1 MQNFL
6 HNYLPAQDYLFQQA
20 SHFYK
25 MAALKGG
32 QRQKKSKKFGFVGL
46 DKASSLLLHDMDVF
60 NHTIVSYLPNF

>member
-1 MQNFL
+1 
-6 HNYLPAQDYLFQQA
+6 
-20 SHFYK
+20 

-46 DKASSLLLHDMDVF
+46 DKALSLLLHDMDVF